1 MTDSCNNAP
10 TRDDQSIVTQHRP
23 PMGRPPVM
31 KAHTFDAPN
40 APNLH
45 HPMQQQQQQ
54 QGYPYHMSNRPLFQ
68 QQDRHLMRPSSLQ
81 TLEGF
86 PPQSHQGAFSPQRF
100 PTDYP
105 QGTNR
110 GRALP
115 DPPIQEQRVLVNPT
129 ALPAP
134 RGFVGNYPPTAKRS
148 LEQPRLPLSPTHR
161 PHMARGLSAT
171 QEEASG
177 IPVSKVQSPLNMA
190 TEATKVIL
198 LWSKERPTLERE
210 LTYFDNSQ
218 DVVNL
223 IWTDEQSLYQ
233 GNGTLAVGKHHGSL
247 LFPSSGDMVQV
258 QPFEVVRKPMGMFQ
272 VKLKLND
279 PQAQENVKVENLDTD
294 QADRNSGQMDTLRA
308 EIQELTVNNNNI
320 KSEKEKCKHE
330 LAKLDNQIIELMT
343 ELSSIR
349 VYGREEE
356 VKLSQEIE
364 ELKNE
369 IHTLRA
375 TPGHNLQGAGESNE
389 RVGVLEV
396 TIAELKGKETENKL
410 KIKDLRNENFSFEKE
425 NSDLKSEKM
434 ILKEQNTDLKES
446 NLMYEKQI
454 EELIKQQQQ
463 QPDGDANM
471 ELTSQLEAAKQQELN
486 NETEIRELKQQQ
498 DKNLILL
505 QQKEETITTTTNEL
519 EQTKQNES
527 SLNEQ
532 LISANAELEELYR
545 HSQDNEKTDQ
555 EILTLSTDNS
565 QLLQQIACLEGDNAK
580 LQEEFDRKPSKQEL
594 IAQLD
599 DTQNKVTELLRKCN
613 SLQKTKNEIED
624 TLQTELKESRDEVF
638 LLKTETNQQK
648 ETIDKQNEVIE
659 TYKQQQITEEEYK
672 ASETKDKQ
680 ISHLKMVNLELEA
693 KRLTCDTHIL
703 ELNDE
708 LQQSKSDYKDLD
720 DLRKQ
725 FESESADKCSGLED
739 DKSVLEIQ
747 VDVLN
752 GQIGELSEERERCK
766 GRVVE
771 LETTLTDL
779 QLQLQKLGEVQQ
791 NETATVQKYEQQ
803 LTELTNQ
810 IISLNNELTSVK
822 DSASISKQ
830 LIDKLNQGIEVLE
843 TNNKQTIV
851 EFQTKLTQSERDRG
865 DLERKLGEMIRELA
879 DRDSRI
885 QVLSQPV
892 VIPQSRGQ
900 VPKSP
905 STPVM
910 PTNPK
915 LKEEDKSQSKG
926 KDSRSKEPSAK
937 DKSQSKGKDS
947 KSRFPEPTAGA
958 TPGATNTNLTPEI
971 IPQANKTGKS
981 PSKMAFRG
989 VNIHAVKLKAF
1000 PNPTESYNKQVIYLI
1015 NKRYEL
1021 GVLMCIIDLQ
1031 TKVGFKNA
1039 TTRYAGIKLYNPVGN
1054 CDGAYKDKR
1063 FFECSPNCGIFVP
1076 LEDVNVPVP

>member
-1 MTDSCNNAP
+1 MT
-10 TRDDQSIVTQHRP
+10 
-23 PMGRPPVM
+23 

-45 HPMQQQQQQ
+45 HPMQQQQQ

-105 QGTNR
+105 QGSNR

-129 ALPAP
+129 GLPAP

-148 LEQPRLPLSPTHR
+148 FEQPRLPLSPTHR

-308 EIQELTVNNNNI
+308 EIQELIVNNNNI

-375 TPGHNLQGAGESNE
+375 TPGHNSQGAGESNE
-389 RVGVLEV
+389 RVGILEV
-396 TIAELKGKETENKL
+396 TIAELEGKATENKS
-410 KIKDLRNENFSFEKE
+410 KIKELRNENFSFEKE

-454 EELIKQQQQ
+454 EELIKKQQQQ

-555 EILTLSTDNS
+555 DILTLSTNNS

-613 SLQKTKNEIED
+613 SLQKSKNEIED

-638 LLKTETNQQK
+638 LLKTETNRQK
-648 ETIDKQNEVIE
+648 ETIDKQNEVID

-672 ASETKDKQ
+672 ASETKDKK

-693 KRLTCDTHIL
+693 KRQTCDTHIL
-703 ELNDE
+703 ELNEE

-725 FESESADKCSGLED
+725 FESESADKCSALED

-752 GQIGELSEERERCK
+752 GQIGELSEERERWK

-810 IISLNNELTSVK
+810 ITILNNELTSVK

-830 LIDKLNQGIEVLE
+830 LINKLNQDIEVLE

-851 EFQTKLTQSERDRG
+851 EFQTKLTQSERDRE

-905 STPVM
+905 SIPVM
-910 PTNPK
+910 PTNPR
-915 LKEEDKSQSKG
+915 LEE
-926 KDSRSKEPSAK
+926 K

-947 KSRFPEPTAGA
+947 KSKETSAGA
-958 TPGATNTNLTPEI
+958 TSGATSMDLTPKL
-971 IPQANKTGKS
+971 IPQANKTNKT
-981 PSKMAFRG
+981 PSKMTFRG
-989 VNIHAVKLKAF
+989 VNIHVIKLKAYS
-1000 PNPTESYNKQVIYLI
+1000 NPTESYNKQVICPI

-1021 GVLMCIIDLQ
+1021 GVLICIIDLQ
-1031 TKVGFKNA
+1031 TKVGFHRA
-1039 TTRYAGIKLYNPVGN
+1039 TAKYAGIKLYSPVGN
-1054 CDGAYKDKR
+1054 CDGAYNDKKY
-1063 FFECSPNCGIFVP
+1063 FECSPNCGIFVP
-1076 LEDVNVPVP
+1076 IEDVYVPVP